1 MPAKFKGILVT
12 SLCSKLFITDNVQ
25 KPNSIT
31 TFGTSSEVQ
40 PHMNLNDGETLLH
53 TCEVIYVSKKMLTL
67 QVLQLQPET
76 LIVSLNMTK
85 DTIFAASTVSLLNEG
100 KCALS
105 LLYSYYTS
113 NNLQNV
119 KGAFL
124 FQFA

>member
-1 MPAKFKGILVT
+1 
-12 SLCSKLFITDNVQ
+12 
-25 KPNSIT
+25 
-31 TFGTSSEVQ
+31 
-40 PHMNLNDGETLLH
+40 
-53 TCEVIYVSKKMLTL
+53 
-67 QVLQLQPET
+67 
-76 LIVSLNMTK
+76 MTK

-100 KCALS
+100 KRALS

>member
-76 LIVSLNMTK
+76 LIVS
-85 DTIFAASTVSLLNEG
+85 FS
-100 KCALS
+100 
-105 LLYSYYTS
+105 
-113 NNLQNV
+113 
-119 KGAFL
+119 
-124 FQFA
+124 